1 MAPEND
7 DLDIAELAD
16 KAGVSVRTIRYYQQQ
31 GLINSPGVRGPGAKY
46 GEPDLNRLKLIQVM
60 KREHLPLAEVRRRME
75 GLDDDGVAQAVA
87 ELYRPRESAAEYA
100 RALLYPN
107 GMIYPAKPPA
117 SSPSHGT
124 HGLRGRATWER
135 IEVAPDI
142 ELHVRRPLSRYENKR
157 LEQAIEHLTR
167 FLNDED
173 SPWA

>member
-7 DLDIAELAD
+7 DLDIADLAD

-31 GLINSPGVRGPGAKY
+31 GLISSPGVRGPGAKY
-46 GEPDLNRLKLIQVM
+46 GEPDLNRLKLINVM
-60 KREHLPLAEVRRRME
+60 KREHLPLAEVRRRLE
-75 GLDDDGVAQAVA
+75 GLDDEGVAQAVA
-87 ELYRPRESAAEYA
+87 DLSRPRESAAEYA

-107 GMIYPAKPPA
+107 ARLHYAKP
-117 SSPSHGT
+117 SSMLAYGT
-124 HGLRGRATWER
+124 HSPRGRATWER
-135 IEVAPDI
+135 IEIAPDI

-157 LEQAIEHLTR
+157 LEQAIDHLTR